1 MEQCNVLVQQESNTA
16 RQHDLD
22 RIDTS
27 VVKKKLIL
35 TMSTKQDSST
45 LGVAFKSSDKWLC
58 HFHVDTPPPPP
69 PQVLEQKSSTFK
81 FPLRVSSKRSEK
93 HAYGFYKRVH
103 HGPPAL
109 KQK

>member
-69 PQVLEQKSSTFK
+69 TPSARTKIQYFQISPKGFFK
-81 FPLRVSSKRSEK
+81 EV
-93 HAYGFYKRVH
+93 
-103 HGPPAL
+103 
-109 KQK
+109 